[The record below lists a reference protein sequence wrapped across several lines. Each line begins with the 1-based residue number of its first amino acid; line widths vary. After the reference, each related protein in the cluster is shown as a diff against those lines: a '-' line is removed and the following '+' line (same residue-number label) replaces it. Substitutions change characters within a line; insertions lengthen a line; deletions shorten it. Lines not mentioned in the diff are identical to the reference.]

1 MSTKHI
7 DPIVYFKGD
16 RLYLRPSEPADGPLF
31 QRWINDPDT
40 RRTLGSFRPF
50 TEAAERKFIEQA
62 DEDPNAAHFAIV
74 LHQGDRLIGSTAL
87 RDIRWKD
94 RCCEFG
100 IMIGDADCRGKGYG
114 TEATRLML
122 KYAFETLNLNRVQLG
137 VLAFN
142 EFGIRAY
149 ERAGFVR
156 EGVQRE
162 YLFTDGR
169 YVDHVMYSVL
179 AREYFAG
186 RDATQPP
193 KGE

>member
-1 MSTKHI
+1 
-7 DPIVYFKGD
+7 
-16 RLYLRPSEPADGPLF
+16 
-31 QRWINDPDT
+31 
-40 RRTLGSFRPF
+40 
-50 TEAAERKFIEQA
+50 
-62 DEDPNAAHFAIV
+62 
-74 LHQGDRLIGSTAL
+74 
-87 RDIRWKD
+87 
-94 RCCEFG
+94 
-100 IMIGDADCRGKGYG
+100 
-114 TEATRLML
+114 ML